1 MAALT
6 TDFTLADSTWT
17 AVSAAKAT
25 VIIYNPST
33 LPVFW
38 GVAAA
43 PSDLANV
50 VGHELKSLCTIK
62 LNDLGSNNVYIR
74 SGNVGGGAKAA
85 VSAY

>member
-6 TDFTLADSTWT
+6 TDYTLADSAWT
-17 AVSAAKAT
+17 AVSAAKGT

-33 LPVFW
+33 IPLFW

-43 PSDLANV
+43 PSDLASV
-50 VGHELKSLCTIK
+50 VGHELPSRCTIK
-62 LNDLGSNNVYIR
+62 LVSLGSNNVYIR
-74 SGNVGGGAKAA
+74 SGNTGGGGKAA